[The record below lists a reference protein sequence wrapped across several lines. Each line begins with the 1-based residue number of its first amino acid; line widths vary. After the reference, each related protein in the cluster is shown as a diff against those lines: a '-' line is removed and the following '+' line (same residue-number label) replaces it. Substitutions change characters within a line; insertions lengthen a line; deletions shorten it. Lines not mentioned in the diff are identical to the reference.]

1 MKRTKALDA
10 LAAANI
16 AHEVREFV
24 ADEYTVEETAREL
37 GLPLEILFKTLVTRG
52 ERRGVMLALVPGHR
66 ELSLRKLAQAAG
78 DKRVEMV
85 DVSELPRLT
94 GYLKGG
100 CSPLG
105 IKVGG
110 RTGYPTHIDSS
121 AMVHPRISI
130 SAGLRG
136 VQVLLDPRD
145 LARLTNATVCDLA
158 DVSP

>member
-10 LAAANI
+10 LAAAKV
-16 AHEVREFV
+16 AHELREFE
-24 ADEYTVEETAREL
+24 ASEFTAEETAREL
-37 GLPLEILFKTLVTRG
+37 GLSLAILFKTLVVRG
-52 ERRGVMLALVPGHR
+52 ERRGVMLALVSGER

-85 DVSELPRLT
+85 DVAELPRLT

-110 RTGYPTHIDSS
+110 RTGYPTFIDAS
-121 AMVHPRISI
+121 AFSYERISI

-145 LARLTNATVCDLA
+145 LARLTNATTADLA
-158 DVSP
+158 DG

>member
-10 LAAANI
+10 LAAAKVV
-16 AHEVREFV
+16 HEVREF
-24 ADEYTVEETAREL
+24 AASEFTAEETAREL
-37 GLPLEILFKTLVTRG
+37 DLPLTILFKTLVVRG
-52 ERRGVMLALVPGHR
+52 ERRGVMLALVSGER

-85 DVSELPRLT
+85 DVAELPRLT

-110 RTGYPTHIDSS
+110 RTGYPTFIDAS
-121 AMVHPRISI
+121 AFAHERISI

-145 LARLTNATVCDLA
+145 LARLTNATTADLA
-158 DVSP
+158 DV

>member
-1 MKRTKALDA
+1 MKRTKGLDA
-10 LAAANI
+10 LAAAKVV
-16 AHEVREFV
+16 HEVREF
-24 ADEYTVEETAREL
+24 AASAFTAEETAREL
-37 GLPLEILFKTLVTRG
+37 GLPLAILFKTLVVRG
-52 ERRGVMLALVPGHR
+52 ERRGVMLALVSGER

-85 DVSELPRLT
+85 DVAELPRLT

-110 RTGYPTHIDSS
+110 RTGYPTFIDAS
-121 AMVHPRISI
+121 AFTHERISI

-145 LARLTNATVCDLA
+145 LARLTNATTADLA
-158 DVSP
+158 DA

>member
-10 LAAANI
+10 LAAAKV
-16 AHEVREFV
+16 AHEVREFE
-24 ADEYTVEETAREL
+24 ASEFTAEETAREL
-37 GLPLEILFKTLVTRG
+37 GLPLSILFKTLVVRG
-52 ERRGVMLALVPGHR
+52 ERRGVMLALVSGER

-85 DVSELPRLT
+85 DVAELPRLT

-110 RTGYPTHIDSS
+110 RTGYPTFIDAS
-121 AMVHPRISI
+121 AFSHERISI

-145 LARLTNATVCDLA
+145 LARLTNATKADLTDA
-158 DVSP
+158 

>member
-10 LAAANI
+10 LAAAKV
-16 AHEVREFV
+16 AHELREFE
-24 ADEYTVEETAREL
+24 ASEFTAEETAREL
-37 GLPLEILFKTLVTRG
+37 GLSLAILFKTLVVRG
-52 ERRGVMLALVPGHR
+52 ERRGIMLALVSGER

-85 DVSELPRLT
+85 DVAELPRLT

-110 RTGYPTHIDSS
+110 RTGYPTFIDAS
-121 AMVHPRISI
+121 AFAHERISI

-145 LARLTNATVCDLA
+145 LARLTNATTADLA
-158 DVSP
+158 DG

>member
-10 LAAANI
+10 LAAAKVV
-16 AHEVREFV
+16 HEVREF
-24 ADEYTVEETAREL
+24 AASAFTAEETAREL
-37 GLPLEILFKTLVTRG
+37 GLPLAMLFKTLVVRG
-52 ERRGVMLALVPGHR
+52 ERRGVMLALVSGER

-85 DVSELPRLT
+85 DVAELPRLT

-110 RTGYPTHIDSS
+110 RTGYPTFIDAS
-121 AMVHPRISI
+121 AFTHERISI

-145 LARLTNATVCDLA
+145 LARLTNATTADLA
-158 DVSP
+158 DG

>member
-10 LAAANI
+10 LAAAKVV
-16 AHEVREFV
+16 HEVREF
-24 ADEYTVEETAREL
+24 AASAFTAEETAREL
-37 GLPLEILFKTLVTRG
+37 GLPLAMLFKTLVVRG
-52 ERRGVMLALVPGHR
+52 ERRGVMLALVSGER

-85 DVSELPRLT
+85 DVAELPRLT

-110 RTGYPTHIDSS
+110 RTGYPTFIDAS
-121 AMVHPRISI
+121 AFTHERISI
-130 SAGLRG
+130 SAGLHK

-145 LARLTNATVCDLA
+145 LARLTNATTADLA
-158 DVSP
+158 DA

>member
-10 LAAANI
+10 LAAAKVV
-16 AHEVREFV
+16 HEVREF
-24 ADEYTVEETAREL
+24 AASAFTAEETAREL
-37 GLPLEILFKTLVTRG
+37 GLPLAILFKTLVVRG
-52 ERRGVMLALVPGHR
+52 ERRGVMLALVSGER

-85 DVSELPRLT
+85 DVAELPRLT

-110 RTGYPTHIDSS
+110 RTGYPTFIDAS
-121 AMVHPRISI
+121 AFTHERISI

-145 LARLTNATVCDLA
+145 LARLTNATTADLA
-158 DVSP
+158 DA

>member
-1 MKRTKALDA
+1 
-10 LAAANI
+10 
-16 AHEVREFV
+16 
-24 ADEYTVEETAREL
+24 
-37 GLPLEILFKTLVTRG
+37 ILFKTLVVRG
-52 ERRGVMLALVPGHR
+52 ERRGVMLALVSGER

-85 DVSELPRLT
+85 DVAELPRLT

-110 RTGYPTHIDSS
+110 RTGYPTFIDAS
-121 AMVHPRISI
+121 AFSHERISI

-145 LARLTNATVCDLA
+145 LARLTNATKADLTDA
-158 DVSP
+158 

>member
-10 LAAANI
+10 LAAAKVV
-16 AHEVREFV
+16 HEVREF
-24 ADEYTVEETAREL
+24 AASAFTAEETAREL
-37 GLPLEILFKTLVTRG
+37 GLPLAMLFKTLVVRG
-52 ERRGVMLALVPGHR
+52 ERRGVMLALVSGER

-85 DVSELPRLT
+85 DVAELPRLT

-110 RTGYPTHIDSS
+110 RTGYPTFIDAS
-121 AMVHPRISI
+121 AFTHERISI

-145 LARLTNATVCDLA
+145 LARLTNATTADLA
-158 DVSP
+158 DA

>member
-10 LAAANI
+10 LAAARV
-16 AHEVREFV
+16 AHEVREF
-24 ADEYTVEETAREL
+24 AASAFTAEETAREL
-37 GLPLEILFKTLVTRG
+37 GLPLAMLFKTLVVRG
-52 ERRGVMLALVPGHR
+52 ERRGVMLALVSGER

-78 DKRVEMV
+78 DKRAEMV
-85 DVSELPRLT
+85 DVAELPRLT

-110 RTGYPTHIDSS
+110 RTGYPTFIDAS
-121 AMVHPRISI
+121 AFTHERISI

-145 LARLTNATVCDLA
+145 LARLPNATTADLA
-158 DVSP
+158 DA

>member
-10 LAAANI
+10 LAAAKV
-16 AHEVREFV
+16 AHELREFE
-24 ADEYTVEETAREL
+24 ASEFTAEETAREL
-37 GLPLEILFKTLVTRG
+37 GLSLAILFKTLVVRG
-52 ERRGVMLALVPGHR
+52 ERRGVMLALVSGER

-85 DVSELPRLT
+85 DVAELPRLT

-110 RTGYPTHIDSS
+110 RTGYPTFIDAS
-121 AMVHPRISI
+121 AFSHERISI

-145 LARLTNATVCDLA
+145 LARLTNATTADLA
-158 DVSP
+158 DA

>member
-10 LAAANI
+10 LAAAKV
-16 AHEVREFV
+16 AHELREFE
-24 ADEYTVEETAREL
+24 ASEFTAEETAREL
-37 GLPLEILFKTLVTRG
+37 GLSLAILFKTLVVRG
-52 ERRGVMLALVPGHR
+52 ERRGIMLALVSGER

-85 DVSELPRLT
+85 DVAELLRLT

-110 RTGYPTHIDSS
+110 RTGYPTFIDAS
-121 AMVHPRISI
+121 AFAHERISI

-145 LARLTNATVCDLA
+145 LARLTNATTADLA
-158 DVSP
+158 DG

>member
-1 MKRTKALDA
+1 MKKTKALDA
-10 LAAANI
+10 LAAAKV
-16 AHEVREFV
+16 AHDVREFEASEFT
-24 ADEYTVEETAREL
+24 ADETAREL
-37 GLPLEILFKTLVTRG
+37 GLPLSILFKTLVVRG
-52 ERRGVMLALVPGHR
+52 ERRGVMLALVSGER

-85 DVSELPRLT
+85 DVAELPRLT

-110 RTGYPTHIDSS
+110 RTGYPTFIDAS
-121 AMVHPRISI
+121 AFTHERISI

-145 LARLTNATVCDLA
+145 LARLTNATTADLA
-158 DVSP
+158 DA

>member
-1 MKRTKALDA
+1 MKRTKALDV
-10 LAAANI
+10 LAAAKV
-16 AHEVREFV
+16 AHEVREFE
-24 ADEYTVEETAREL
+24 ASEFTAEETAREL
-37 GLPLEILFKTLVTRG
+37 GLSLAVLFKTLVVRG
-52 ERRGVMLALVPGHR
+52 ERRGVMLALVSGER

-85 DVSELPRLT
+85 DVAELPRLT

-110 RTGYPTHIDSS
+110 RTGYPTFIDAS
-121 AMVHPRISI
+121 AFIHERISI

-145 LARLTNATVCDLA
+145 LIRLTNATTADLA
-158 DVSP
+158 DG

>member
-10 LAAANI
+10 LAAAKVV
-16 AHEVREFV
+16 HEVREF
-24 ADEYTVEETAREL
+24 AASEFTAEETAREL
-37 GLPLEILFKTLVTRG
+37 GLPLAMLFKTLVVRG
-52 ERRGVMLALVPGHR
+52 ERRGVMLALVSGER
-66 ELSLRKLAQAAG
+66 ELSLRKLAQASG
-78 DKRVEMV
+78 DKRAEMV
-85 DVSELPRLT
+85 DVAELPRLT

-110 RTGYPTHIDSS
+110 RTGYPTFIDAS
-121 AMVHPRISI
+121 AFAHERISI

-145 LARLTNATVCDLA
+145 LARLTNATTADLA
-158 DVSP
+158 DG

>member
-10 LAAANI
+10 LAAAKVV
-16 AHEVREFV
+16 HEVREFE
-24 ADEYTVEETAREL
+24 ASAFTAEETAREL
-37 GLPLEILFKTLVTRG
+37 GLPLAMLFKTLVVRG
-52 ERRGVMLALVPGHR
+52 ERRGVMLALVSGER

-78 DKRVEMV
+78 DKRAEMV
-85 DVSELPRLT
+85 DVAELPRLT

-110 RTGYPTHIDSS
+110 RTGYPTFIDAS
-121 AMVHPRISI
+121 AFTHERISI

-145 LARLTNATVCDLA
+145 LARLTNATTADLA
-158 DVSP
+158 DA

>member
-10 LAAANI
+10 LAAAKVVR
-16 AHEVREFV
+16 EVREF
-24 ADEYTVEETAREL
+24 AASEFTAEETAREL
-37 GLPLEILFKTLVTRG
+37 GLPLAMLFKTLVVRG
-52 ERRGVMLALVPGHR
+52 ERRGVMLALVSGER

-85 DVSELPRLT
+85 DVAELPRLT

-110 RTGYPTHIDSS
+110 RTGYPTFIDAS
-121 AMVHPRISI
+121 AFTHERISI

-145 LARLTNATVCDLA
+145 LARLTNATTADLVDA
-158 DVSP
+158 

>member
-10 LAAANI
+10 LAAAKV
-16 AHEVREFV
+16 AHEVREFE
-24 ADEYTVEETAREL
+24 AGEFTAEETAREL
-37 GLPLEILFKTLVTRG
+37 GLPLAILFKTLVVRG
-52 ERRGVMLALVPGHR
+52 ERRGVMLALVSGER

-85 DVSELPRLT
+85 DVAELPRLT

-110 RTGYPTHIDSS
+110 RTGYPTFIDAS
-121 AMVHPRISI
+121 AFSHERISI

-145 LARLTNATVCDLA
+145 LARLTNATKADLTDA
-158 DVSP
+158 

>member
-10 LAAANI
+10 LAAAKVV
-16 AHEVREFV
+16 HEVREF
-24 ADEYTVEETAREL
+24 AASAFTAEETAREL
-37 GLPLEILFKTLVTRG
+37 GLPLAMLFKTLVVRG
-52 ERRGVMLALVPGHR
+52 ERRGVMLALVSGER

-78 DKRVEMV
+78 DKRAEMV
-85 DVSELPRLT
+85 DVAELPRLT

-110 RTGYPTHIDSS
+110 RTGYPTFIDAS
-121 AMVHPRISI
+121 AFTHERISI

-145 LARLTNATVCDLA
+145 LARLTNATTADLA
-158 DVSP
+158 DA